1 MLATG
6 TRLAAYEVLAP
17 LGSGGMGEV
26 YRARDTRLGR
36 EVAVK
41 VISERLADDTDALA
55 RFEREARAVASLSH
69 PNILTI
75 HDVGS
80 ENGVAF
86 AVMELLDGEPLDRCI
101 GRRTPQLPLGAGQV
115 PSPGSRE
122 C

>member
-1 MLATG
+1 MMLATG

-86 AVMELLDGEPLDRCI
+86 AVMELLDGEPLDGVKRVS
-101 GRRTPQLPLGAGQV
+101 TAG
-115 PSPGSRE
+115 SAS
-122 C
+122 